1 VTMASAQVRD
11 KLTEALAL
19 DLIGP
24 EPGSALDFE
33 TIDRAPSKWYLTGWL
48 VPVEYKKE
56 PKAKAREPDSGPT
69 LFTEDDEDLG
79 QTAEEPGK
87 SDEGNAPDGTAAKK
101 AIFPS
106 SMGLSF
112 LVPKDANELVVTV

>member
-1 VTMASAQVRD
+1 MTSAQVRD

-48 VPVEYKKE
+48 VPVEVDKPKE
-56 PKAKAREPDSGPT
+56 VFKPGPII
-69 LFTEDDEDLG
+69 FDTEDEQFANSATERGGAD
-79 QTAEEPGK
+79 
-87 SDEGNAPDGTAAKK
+87 DGGTTDGAASKK

-106 SMGLSF
+106 SMGLSL
-112 LVPKDANELVVTV
+112 LVPSEAKELIVTLT